1 MGVPRAIVFAFF
13 VSEQETPLP
22 QATAKIS
29 SAATTTKAA
38 VLITSFSFCES
49 NSEGESQRRAAE
61 LHELRPLHA
70 TILEAHR
77 SAKACHFATQERLAE
92 FVGRGRG

>member
-1 MGVPRAIVFAFF
+1 MGVPEQSSLAFF

-77 SAKACHFATQERLAE
+77 SAKACRFATHERLAE
-92 FVGRGRG
+92 FVGRGPG